1 MGELSDANPGVAKRP
16 REGISEVPL
25 EVSRREPRT
34 FPNLRSEKAQKTPV
48 EVLAEG
54 LQELSISN
62 AFGCIT
68 GPGMIS
74 GHPCPLVEAHA
85 HCRFEVGGVEVLFP
99 FSQPLEPQKAVM
111 KSVLEALSQCS
122 CARNKAFFSFLWW
135 GVCVG
140 KVLYDKPLQH

>member
-1 MGELSDANPGVAKRP
+1 MGELDANPGVAKRP
-16 REGISEVPL
+16 REVPP
-25 EVSRREPRT
+25 RREPRG
-34 FPNLRSEKAQKTPV
+34 FPNLRSEKAQKTAV

-62 AFGCIT
+62 GSGCIT

-74 GHPCPLVEAHA
+74 GHPSPLVEAHA

-122 CARNKAFFSFLWW
+122 CARNKSL
-135 GVCVG
+135 
-140 KVLYDKPLQH
+140 

>member
-1 MGELSDANPGVAKRP
+1 MGELDANPGVAKRP
-16 REGISEVPL
+16 REVPPP
-25 EVSRREPRT
+25 REPRS
-34 FPNLRSEKAQKTPV
+34 FPNLRSEKAQKTAV

-62 AFGCIT
+62 GSGCIT

-122 CARNKAFFSFLWW
+122 CARNKSL
-135 GVCVG
+135 
-140 KVLYDKPLQH
+140 